1 MHGISASMAEIQ
13 FSNNKSIYPV
23 TSFVY
28 SLSQSHKFKAMQFLN
43 YSTFAQEYYHEF
55 KVTTI
60 NFIVLHLLSK
70 LDLA

>member
-43 YSTFAQEYYHEF
+43 VLYLCTRVHEF

-70 LDLA
+70 LDLV

>member
-28 SLSQSHKFKAMQFLN
+28 SLSQSYKFKAIQFLN
-43 YSTFAQEYYHEF
+43 VTLPAQEYYHEF
-55 KVTTI
+55 KVTTT
-60 NFIVLHLLSK
+60 NFISLFICYPSWT
-70 LDLA
+70 

>member
-1 MHGISASMAEIQ
+1 MAEIQ

-28 SLSQSHKFKAMQFLN
+28 SLSQSHKFKAMQFLKLM

-70 LDLA
+70 LDLAWSV